1 MARTIEQIQASIITN
16 IQSTPELS
24 GLSGSNRAIW
34 RLFSYV
40 VAVAILLLEQIMD
53 VFKAENETKISS
65 ATPNTSNWLTSK
77 VFQFQYSAT
86 NPQIVQLNNLVAS
99 YPVIDASLQ
108 IISRCSV
115 VTTLSNK
122 VLIKVAKQEPP
133 VALSSG
139 ELSALQGYINTI
151 GVAGVT
157 YNCISQDADRV
168 YVNADIFYEGQYSA
182 TIQGTVVNAINTFL
196 ASLPFNGQLKISD
209 LELAIRNTTGVNDV
223 LIKDVKVRGESI
235 TFSNGTFLIQ
245 NKTTISRL
253 FPTISGYIIEVDTTG
268 YTFADSLNFISNV

>member
-253 FPTISGYIIEVDTTG
+253 FPTISGYIIEEDTTG

>member
-182 TIQGTVVNAINTFL
+182 TIQGTVVNAINIFL

-253 FPTISGYIIEVDTTG
+253 FPTISGYIIEEDTTG

>member
-16 IQSTPELS
+16 IQATPELS
-24 GLSGSNRAIW
+24 GLSVSNRAIW

-253 FPTISGYIIEVDTTG
+253 FPTISGYIIEEDTTG

>member
-182 TIQGTVVNAINTFL
+182 TIQGTVVNAINIFL

-235 TFSNGTFLIQ
+235 TFINGTFLIQ

-253 FPTISGYIIEVDTTG
+253 FPTISGYIIEEDTTG